1 VVDFGRIL
9 KASPAPVFAYCR
21 SGARATILWALDQA
35 KVGRPLNEIIRATN
49 MTGHD
54 LTALLPR
61 LSQAKS

>member
-1 VVDFGRIL
+1 
-9 KASPAPVFAYCR
+9 
-21 SGARATILWALDQA
+21 LDQA
-35 KVGRPLNEIIRATN
+35 KVGRPLNESIRATN